1 MKVGDLVFHELVLI
15 MINVLNNDKLSM
27 KDSQSAISWWNNDV
41 GLILSIPS
49 IKDIKVMISDGKVGY
64 ISEVHAKYLWVIS

>member
-64 ISEVHAKYLWVIS
+64 ISEVHAKYLRVIS

>member
-15 MINVLNNDKLSM
+15 MINALNNDKLSM

-49 IKDIKVMISDGKVGY
+49 IKDIKIMISDGKVGY
-64 ISEVHAKYLWVIS
+64 VSEVHAKYLRVIS

>member
-15 MINVLNNDKLSM
+15 MINALNNDKLSM

-49 IKDIKVMISDGKVGY
+49 IKDIKIMISDGKVGY
-64 ISEVHAKYLWVIS
+64 ISEVHAKYLRVIS

>member
-49 IKDIKVMISDGKVGY
+49 IKDIKIMISDGKVGY
-64 ISEVHAKYLWVIS
+64 ISEVHAKYLRVIS

>member
-15 MINVLNNDKLSM
+15 MINALNNDKLSV
-27 KDSQSAISWWNNDV
+27 KDSQAAISWWNNDV

-49 IKDIKVMISDGKVGY
+49 IKDIKIMISDGKVGY
-64 ISEVHAKYLWVIS
+64 ISEVHTKYLQVIS